1 MRTADDILRDLV
13 DAWTDPPM
21 RPISPLISEAQGYF
35 HFQKRMALVRRA
47 ELLRMRAE
55 CLEALLAEVNTS
67 SPN

>member
-1 MRTADDILRDLV
+1 MRTAEDILRDLV
-13 DAWTDPPM
+13 ESWNVHSPCA
-21 RPISPLISEAQGYF
+21 PLIREAQGYF

-55 CLEALLAEVNTS
+55 CLEALLAEVDTS